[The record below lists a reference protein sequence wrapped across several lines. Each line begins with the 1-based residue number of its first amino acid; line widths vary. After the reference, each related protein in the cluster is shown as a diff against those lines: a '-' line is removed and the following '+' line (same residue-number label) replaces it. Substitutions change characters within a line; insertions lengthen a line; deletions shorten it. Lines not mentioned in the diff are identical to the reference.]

1 MRKGR
6 EKENQRL
13 FLIKLTLWSQKTQL
27 VTQSY
32 CISSDKVNTFPA
44 SQNSLCGEEKTTN
57 LYANF
62 FIFPFID
69 QRSPNRTF
77 TQPHNQDVAYIWESQ
92 SFCFL
97 MVSDLRAE
105 VGVAP
110 ATIAVM
116 QFFLKL

>member
-32 CISSDKVNTFPA
+32 GISSDKVNTFPA
-44 SQNSLCGEEKTTN
+44 SQNSLCGEEKATN

-69 QRSPNRTF
+69 QRSPNRTIYST
-77 TQPHNQDVAYIWESQ
+77 TQSGCALHLGKP
-92 SFCFL
+92 
-97 MVSDLRAE
+97 
-105 VGVAP
+105 
-110 ATIAVM
+110 
-116 QFFLKL
+116 KLLFSHGI